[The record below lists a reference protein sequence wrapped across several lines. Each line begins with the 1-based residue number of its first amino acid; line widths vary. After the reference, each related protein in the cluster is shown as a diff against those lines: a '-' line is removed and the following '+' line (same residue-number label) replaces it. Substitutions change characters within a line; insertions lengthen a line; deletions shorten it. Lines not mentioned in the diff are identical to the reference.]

1 MISRHL
7 RILYVAYPLLPVSHS
22 TCGGAEQVL
31 VTLEAEMARRGH
43 STVVAACSG
52 SRVAGKLLPTGA
64 APVELDQYEEREA
77 VHHTCTLD
85 LLRRHP
91 AAFDLVHD
99 MSGSFWRRA
108 DELEVPVLAT
118 LHLPRSCYVD
128 SFHDIPGN
136 VVFNCVSQSQAPAFE
151 DLPGPP
157 VVVRNGVRLETF
169 PLTTGKRAYLLW
181 LGRICEEKGAHL
193 ALDVAERA
201 GLPIVIAGQV
211 YPFSYHQHYFEREV
225 QPRLRRRKGAARFV
239 DTPAAAE
246 RVELLR
252 HARALLLPT
261 LAEETSSLVSIEA
274 MACGTPVIAFR
285 RGALPEIVVDG
296 VTGFLVNSVE
306 EMAAVLPQVSNL
318 DPSAG
323 RKRVDD
329 FHSAARLADDYELL
343 YQGVLAQGERTLH
356 PCHAEDWQL
365 ATN

>member
-7 RILYVAYPLLPVSHS
+7 RILYVAYPLLPVSDS
-22 TCGGAEQVL
+22 ICGGAEQVL
-31 VTLEAEMARRGH
+31 VTLEAEMARRCH
-43 STVVAACSG
+43 TTVVAACSG

-77 VHHTCTLD
+77 VHHARILD

-99 MSGSFWRRA
+99 MSGSFWRHA
-108 DELEVPVLAT
+108 GELDVPVLAT
-118 LHLPRSCYVD
+118 LHLPRSWSPD
-128 SFHDIPGN
+128 SFRDLPPN
-136 VVFNCVSQSQAPAFE
+136 LLFNCVSQSQALSFD
-151 DLPGPP
+151 DLPHPP
-157 VVVRNGVRLETF
+157 VVIRNGVRLEAF
-169 PLTTGKRAYLLW
+169 PFTMAKQGYLLW

-211 YPFSYHQHYFEREV
+211 YPFTYHQHYFEREV
-225 QPRLRRRKGAARFV
+225 RPRLRRRKGAARFV
-239 DTPAAAE
+239 DAPAAAE

-252 HARALLLPT
+252 HARALLLPA
-261 LAEETSSLVSIEA
+261 LAEETSSLVSVEA

-306 EMAAVLPQVSNL
+306 EMAAVLPRASGL
-318 DPSAG
+318 DPSAA
-323 RKRVDD
+323 RKRVDP
-329 FHSAARLADDYELL
+329 FHSAARLADHYELL